1 MGKVRIIGGIYRS
14 RILNFKDDVNGLRPT
29 PDRVRET
36 VFNWLGQELT
46 GKKCLDLFAG
56 SGALGF
62 EALSRNAKHVTLVE
76 KDAQVCKDLRL
87 NQELLNAINLEIVQR
102 NAASYIDMC
111 SHQFDVIFVDPPY
124 ASILLKQ
131 SLELIRNSKIL
142 VSGGLVYIEYQE
154 LPELS
159 GYEVVKQSKAGK
171 VNYALLQLEEK
182 ELN

>member
-1 MGKVRIIGGIYRS
+1 MGKVRIIGGTHRS

-76 KDAQVCKDLRL
+76 KDAEVCKDLRL
-87 NQELLNAINLEIVQR
+87 NQERLNATNLEIIQR
-102 NAASYIDMC
+102 NATSYVEMC
-111 SHQFDVIFVDPPY
+111 NHQFDVVFIDPPY

-131 SLELIRNSKIL
+131 SLELIKNNNIL
-142 VSGGLVYIEYQE
+142 APDGIVYIEYQE
-154 LPELS
+154 QPDLS
-159 GYEVVKQSKAGK
+159 GYEIIKQSKAGK
-171 VNYALLQLEEK
+171 VNYALLQLSEE